1 MIAMTWEPVLSIPKT
16 CLMLPLGGSQD
27 PREWAERK
35 CAELLGPEATDKT
48 RRLFTETLAED
59 TVKGRESRTQV
70 LAGLVF
76 YPGFN
81 RYPPICNVDVN
92 AFRPAPGD
100 PPVDLES
107 WRESN
112 GKPQRN
118 TIGDVETTEVEL
130 PAGPALRFH
139 ERREQKVPHHGGHMI
154 GESILYAVRPPEIRD
169 SVTLMVTWMEPQF
182 RSMIIKM
189 ADGMA
194 QSLKIAP
201 REN

>member
-1 MIAMTWEPVLSIPKT
+1 MTAMTWEPVLSIPKT

-27 PREWAERK
+27 PQEWAERK
-35 CAELLGPEATDKT
+35 CAELLAPDAPDKT

-76 YPGFN
+76 YPDFN
-81 RYPPICNVDVN
+81 RYPPICNVDVD
-92 AFRPAPGD
+92 AFRAAPGTA
-100 PPVDLES
+100 PASLES
-107 WRESN
+107 FRETD
-112 GKPQRN
+112 GRARKN
-118 TIGDVETTEVEL
+118 TIGDIETAELEL

-139 ERREQKVPHHGGHMI
+139 ERYETTVPHTGVRMI
-154 GESILYAVRPPEIRD
+154 GESIDYAIRPYGMPD
-169 SVTLMVTWMEPQF
+169 AVTLLVAWVEPQY
-182 RSMIIKM
+182 RDMLIKM

-194 QSLKIAP
+194 QSLKIVP